1 MRKEE
6 EKEDEERPDSQA
18 VRQSMQCSEEGSQAD
33 RYRCV
38 VDTSYGVWAGPQS
51 TVTSTRSQGTSTHT
65 AMQA

>member
-33 RYRCV
+33 RYRC
-38 VDTSYGVWAGPQS
+38 GVGPKS
-51 TVTSTRSQGTSTHT
+51 PGATPLSSGNAATI
-65 AMQA
+65 